1 MTRNRECQLRSIS
14 GLMGTRCLRRTMHA
28 GVLIAILGLMLTGCQ
43 GRSSR
48 PPAEIQGVVRLNGEP
63 LEQASV
69 HFTSPRT
76 GESAYANVEPG
87 GTYRIPF
94 PEVDVGELYE
104 VAVRKPVIE
113 VEYATDAPKSQ
124 PKTVKIPDKY
134 ANRRT
139 SGLSFKIESGGTQT
153 YDIELSGS

>member
-1 MTRNRECQLRSIS
+1 MSKYREFKRPTLNGRWTYSGSIVA
-14 GLMGTRCLRRTMHA
+14 MVCL
-28 GVLIAILGLMLTGCQ
+28 VVVGCQ

-48 PPAEIQGVVRLNGEP
+48 PSAEIQGVVRMDGKP

-94 PEVDVGELYE
+94 PEVDIGELYE
-104 VAVRKPVIE
+104 VAVRKPILQ
-113 VEYATDAPKSQ
+113 VEYATDAPTSQ
-124 PKTVKIPDKY
+124 PKTTHIPGKY
-134 ANRRT
+134 ADRRT
-139 SGLSFKIESGGTQT
+139 SGLTFKIEEGGQQT
-153 YDIELSGS
+153 FDIELSGS

>member
-1 MTRNRECQLRSIS
+1 MMSRFHEFKRPPLNRRWTCT
-14 GLMGTRCLRRTMHA
+14 GLI
-28 GVLIAILGLMLTGCQ
+28 IATLCVTAVGCQ
-43 GRSSR
+43 ARSSR
-48 PPAEIQGVVRLNGEP
+48 PPAEIQGVVRLDGKP

-94 PEVDVGELYE
+94 PEVDIGELYE
-104 VAVRKPVIE
+104 VAVRQPIVE
-113 VEYATDAPKSQ
+113 VEYATDAPTSQ
-124 PKTVKIPDKY
+124 PKTIHIPGKY

-139 SGLSFKIESGGTQT
+139 SGLTFKIEAGGSQT
-153 YDIELSGS
+153 FDIELSGS

>member
-1 MTRNRECQLRSIS
+1 MD
-14 GLMGTRCLRRTMHA
+14 GK
-28 GVLIAILGLMLTGCQ
+28 
-43 GRSSR
+43 
-48 PPAEIQGVVRLNGEP
+48 P

-69 HFTSPRT
+69 HFTSPLT

-94 PEVDVGELYE
+94 PEVDIGEVYE

-124 PKTVKIPDKY
+124 PKTTKIPDKY

-139 SGLSFKIESGGTQT
+139 SGLTFKVESGGPQT

>member
-1 MTRNRECQLRSIS
+1 
-14 GLMGTRCLRRTMHA
+14 MHVRWEKHLARHVRA
-28 GVLIAILGLMLTGCQ
+28 GWIIAIFGLALVGCQ
-43 GRSSR
+43 GRSAR
-48 PPAEIQGVVRLNGEP
+48 PSADIQGVVRLDGKP

-94 PEVDVGELYE
+94 PEVDIGELYE
-104 VAVRKPVIE
+104 VAVRKPVVE
-113 VEYATDAPKSQ
+113 VEYATDAPTSQ
-124 PKTVKIPDKY
+124 PKTTKIPDRY

-139 SGLSFKIESGGTQT
+139 SGLTFKIESGGSQT
-153 YDIELSGS
+153 FDIDLSGS